1 MAKSTVKI
9 SSADHLALRRLVVS
23 RLQQLD
29 LDVSK
34 YNEYLEQQEK
44 DREALA
50 SEVKW
55 WKFGFDVPANYG
67 PDLSMIRAFSHM
79 SVCTKQKRLKNILLS
94 LDIFPSAEIVLDEE
108 LLSEIFKNDESH

>member
-1 MAKSTVKI
+1 MSKSTVKI

-29 LDVSK
+29 LEVSK
-34 YNEYLEQQEK
+34 YNEYLDQQEK
-44 DREALA
+44 DREVLA

-67 PDLSMIRAFSHM
+67 PDLSIMQAFKHM
-79 SVCTKQKRLKNILLS
+79 DVRSKQKRLKAILSS
-94 LDIFPSAEIVLDEE
+94 LDIFPSAEIDLDEE